1 MGLATR
7 EPDTQKYPAAQL
19 PVGAVSPDVWQY
31 LPPSHSVHWFSALN
45 PVLRLYVPAGQ
56 DTGSKPVPVGQYDP
70 MVHGSATLRRVHMK
84 PAGHVMHAPARVS
97 FMNVPA
103 GHDSAAEDPA
113 GQNCPV
119 LHGPPRDVAVVGV
132 GVELPDTQ

>member
-1 MGLATR
+1 M
-7 EPDTQKYPAAQL
+7 PHI
-19 PVGAVSPDVWQY
+19 PVGAVRPDVWQY

-56 DTGSKPVPVGQYDP
+56 GTGSKPVPVGQYDP

-97 FMNVPA
+97 FMNVPKS
-103 GHDSAAEDPA
+103 HVRAAAAPTGQYCPA
-113 GQNCPV
+113 LQ
-119 LHGPPRDVAVVGV
+119 GPPRDEVVEGEGV
-132 GVELPDTQ
+132 VLPTVQ